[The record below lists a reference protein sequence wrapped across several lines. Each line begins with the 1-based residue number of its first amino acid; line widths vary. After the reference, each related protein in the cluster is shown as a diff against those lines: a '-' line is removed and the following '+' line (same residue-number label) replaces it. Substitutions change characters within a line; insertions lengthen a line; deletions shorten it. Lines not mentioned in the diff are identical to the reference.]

1 MDIRQVRIVI
11 AGGGTGGHVQPAIAV
26 ASALRQQA
34 NVDLDW
40 IGSTGGVERDIA
52 ATQDIRFH
60 SIPAGKLRRYFSL
73 YTFLDAFRIPLG
85 ILRARLHLRSIRP
98 DVVYST
104 GGFVS
109 VPTVVA
115 AWLAGIPVITH
126 EQTATIG
133 LANKINARLA
143 DRIALAYQETSGLLG
158 HARDRITITGNP
170 VRAELIHGD
179 PTRARQSFNLPQ
191 DLPIIYVT
199 GGSLGAQ
206 AINQAVQAIIPE
218 LLERAV
224 VIHQCGPAAVNG
236 DLPRLQQTRL
246 DLPGHLQR
254 RYVVRER
261 IGPELADIYAAADI
275 VIGRSGG
282 GTVAELALLGK
293 PSILIP
299 LPGTSS
305 DEQTRNAQVLAD
317 AGGAVLLP
325 QSELTPQ
332 RLLEEVIRILG
343 DADQRSSMSLSASSV
358 AQLDAAELL
367 AAEIL
372 SLAEKSSTRA

>member
-1 MDIRQVRIVI
+1 VSERPIRILI

-26 ASALRQQA
+26 APELRQRE
-34 NVDLDW
+34 NVELSW
-40 IGSTGGVERDIA
+40 IGSSGGVERDIA
-52 ATQDIRFH
+52 AEQQIQFL
-60 SIPAGKLRRYFSL
+60 SIPTGKLRRYFSL
-73 YTFLDAFRIPLG
+73 HTFLDAVRIPFG
-85 ILRARLHLRSIRP
+85 VLRARLHLRTVQP
-98 DVVYST
+98 DVVFST

-115 AWLAGIPVITH
+115 AWMAGIPVITH

-143 DRIALAYQETSGLLG
+143 DRIALAYEATRKLID
-158 HARDRITITGNP
+158 HAGDRVIITGNP
-170 VRAELIHGD
+170 VRAELIEGD
-179 PTRARQSFNLPQ
+179 PKRAREEFRLPD

-206 AINQAVQAIIPE
+206 AVNQTIQQMIPE
-218 LLERAV
+218 LVEQAI

-246 DLPGHLQR
+246 NLPEQLQQ

-261 IGPELADIYAAADI
+261 IGPELADVYAAADL

-293 PSILIP
+293 PSILVP

-305 DEQTRNAQVLAD
+305 DEQTRNARILAD
-317 AGGAVLLP
+317 AGGAVVIP
-325 QSELTPQ
+325 QSELSAT
-332 RLLEEVIRILG
+332 RLAGEVSQLLSDPDRR
-343 DADQRSSMSLSASSV
+343 ASMSLSASSV
-358 AQLDAAELL
+358 AQPDAATKL
-367 AAEIL
+367 AEEIL
-372 SLAEKSSTRA
+372 KLAQRQSGT